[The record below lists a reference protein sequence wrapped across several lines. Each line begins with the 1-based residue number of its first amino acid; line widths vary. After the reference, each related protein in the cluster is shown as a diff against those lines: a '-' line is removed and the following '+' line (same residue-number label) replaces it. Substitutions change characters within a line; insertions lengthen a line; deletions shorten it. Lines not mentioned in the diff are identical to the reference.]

1 MLVFGES
8 LAQIWKIATTVAVK
22 RRENEV
28 KFQVTFQFQS
38 LKNETFENIVKW
50 HFSKKIKISNTV
62 VKNNNLIS
70 SYCFFWENLVLK
82 TLIFCLEANATVRN
96 KRVDSGGQNKLLKQ
110 ILRRDFFQSCKSLI
124 FDKLNSSA
132 CEDFREK
139 TQISAISHTHWV
151 FNR

>member
-70 SYCFFWENLVLK
+70 SYCFVFRKFVTK
-82 TLIFCLEANATVRN
+82 TLIFLSWSKCNG
-96 KRVDSGGQNKLLKQ
+96 SQ
-110 ILRRDFFQSCKSLI
+110 
-124 FDKLNSSA
+124 
-132 CEDFREK
+132 
-139 TQISAISHTHWV
+139 
-151 FNR
+151 